1 MAFMQ
6 QGASALISQ
15 QSWGIGGVSPQPGSA
30 LHRVLTEAPY
40 FPRCSDD
47 KTATRVRPREYAVR
61 YPYMQV
67 NRPGMV
73 SWLIFDLDHAQAFKW
88 QDAGLPAPN
97 LIVFNR
103 KSRHSHLFYAIEP
116 VCTSER
122 ARSAPIAYM
131 RALYDAYAERLQAD
145 RAFRSG
151 PVAKTPGHPWWET
164 VELHAAVYDL
174 TKLAEHVDL
183 ARRTPWPKPAPVE
196 EKRHSR
202 HCLLFEDLRHH
213 AYAIV
218 AGERTHGSF
227 ETFSRQLETY
237 AHQANRFSEQGFSR
251 DLLMSSVRATV
262 RSVARWTW
270 DRYRGSGGRRRGV
283 MQLDPRAP
291 LADRQRLAAQRTH
304 EIRKSATAA
313 KIVAACRQLLQ
324 LARPIT
330 QAAIA
335 SATGLCRQ
343 TVASYVELVE
353 KTLMAQLIDAIT
365 APVRQSLQTPGTP
378 VGLSSSRLRL
388 HVNFAVHQVAAGFG
402 RSIRTAAVTPC
413 HRPRE

>member
-1 MAFMQ
+1 M
-6 QGASALISQ
+6 L
-15 QSWGIGGVSPQPGSA
+15 V
-30 LHRVLTEAPY
+30 EAPY

-73 SWLIFDLDHAQAFKW
+73 SWLIFDLDHAEAFRW

-103 KSRHSHLFYAIEP
+103 HSRHSHLYYAIEP
-116 VCTSER
+116 VCTTER

-131 RALYDAYAERLQAD
+131 RAIYDAFAERLQAD

-164 VELHAAVYDL
+164 IELHATVYGL
-174 TKLAEHVDL
+174 AKLADHVEL
-183 ARRTPWPKPAPVE
+183 AGRTPWPKPAPI
-196 EKRHSR
+196 EKLRHSR
-202 HCLLFEDLRHH
+202 HCLLFDDLRHH

-218 AGERTHGSF
+218 GRERTHGSF

-237 AHQANRFSEQGFSR
+237 AHQANRYSTQGFAK

-270 DRYRGSGGRRRGV
+270 DRYHGTGGRRRGV

-291 LADRQRLAAQRTH
+291 LAERQRRAAERTH
-304 EIRKSATAA
+304 EIRRCATAA

-324 LARPIT
+324 LARPVT

-335 SATGLCRQ
+335 SAAGLCRQ
-343 TVASYVELVE
+343 TVASYAELVE
-353 KTLMAQLIDAIT
+353 KALIAQLVDAIT
-365 APVRQSLQTPGTP
+365 APTRQALRFE
-378 VGLSSSRLRL
+378 SSSRSTAAVASQLRL
-388 HVNFAVHQVAAGFG
+388 HVNFAVHQVASSFG
-402 RSIRTAAVTPC
+402 RPMRARSAAPR
-413 HRPRE
+413 HRQRE